1 MKSNTQS
8 QILKMTKAMQIKRA
22 ALELFREFGFNKV
35 SIEEICELASASKM
49 TFYRHFKNKSDLL
62 RQIFAELAVLGQQQA
77 EAILARDEEFRR
89 KFDAIM
95 RFNEEFRER
104 LGYRLISDLM
114 NSADPEIKAIEQENA
129 SRIRDLNLRFIAA
142 GKASGFFRAEF
153 SNEFTLFL
161 AEKLKDI
168 LADKR
173 FATFYPDFSEG
184 LNAVTHYFY
193 CGVATNVSEKL

>member
-1 MKSNTQS
+1 MKSNTQN
-8 QILKMTKAMQIKRA
+8 QIKITKASHIKRA

-35 SIEEICELASASKM
+35 SIEEICELALASKM
-49 TFYRHFKNKSDLL
+49 TFYRHFKNKADLL
-62 RQIFAELAVLGQQQA
+62 RQIFAELAVLGLEQA
-77 EAILARDEEFRR
+77 EAILARDESFRH

-95 RFNEEFRER
+95 KLNEAFRER
-104 LGYRLISDLM
+104 LGHRLLSDLM

-129 SRIRDLNLRFIAA
+129 SYIRDLNLRFIAA
-142 GKASGFFRAEF
+142 GKASGFFRANFSDEF
-153 SNEFTLFL
+153 MLFL

-184 LNAVTHYFY
+184 LKAVTHYFY
-193 CGVATNVSEKL
+193 FGVATDHSEKL

>member
-8 QILKMTKAMQIKRA
+8 QIKITKASHIKRA

-35 SIEEICELASASKM
+35 SIEEVCELASASKM
-49 TFYRHFKNKSDLL
+49 TFYRHFKNKADLL
-62 RQIFAELAVLGQQQA
+62 RQIFAELAVLGLEQA
-77 EAILARDEEFRR
+77 EAILARDESFRH

-95 RFNEEFRER
+95 KLNEEFRER
-104 LGYRLISDLM
+104 LGHRLLSDLM

-129 SRIRDLNLRFIAA
+129 SYIRDLNLRFIAA
-142 GKASGFFRAEF
+142 GKASGFFRANFSDEF
-153 SNEFTLFL
+153 MLFL

-173 FATFYPDFSEG
+173 FAKFYPDFSEG
-184 LNAVTHYFY
+184 LHAVTHYFY
-193 CGVATNVSEKL
+193 FGVATDHSEKL